1 MSGMTRWRRSAG
13 IWVATGLVFAMSAV
27 FQPKSLGGSA
37 LASLWPFAAVLILA
51 AVGQT
56 LVVQQRGIDLSVPG
70 FISLTVVLVTHIPN
84 GNGSKLLPAIG
95 LAYAICLAA
104 GLVNGLL
111 VTRVGITPIVQ
122 TLGMNAVLFGIDLG
136 ISQGTP
142 TQTTAALQSFASATP
157 GGIPLPLVIA
167 AVLTIAIEFTVKRT
181 VFGRRFEASG
191 ANAAAS
197 RAAGLR
203 GHRYQ
208 ISAYLGAALLY
219 CTAGVLLAGIVSQ
232 PGPFQG
238 NNYLLPSV
246 AAVALGGTSLLGG
259 IGSVA
264 ASAAGALFL
273 SQLQQFVL
281 ATGASAAVQNLV
293 QAGALALAVT
303 VYGVRP
309 GRLLARRRPRPAAAG
324 RSRDG
329 TADPKQGDPKQG
341 DQRPDD
347 HPASV
352 T

>member
-1 MSGMTRWRRSAG
+1 MTRWRRSAG
-13 IWVATGLVFAMSAV
+13 IWIATGLVFALSAV

-142 TQTTAALQSFASATP
+142 TQTTKALQSFTDASP

-167 AVLTIAIEFTVKRT
+167 VVLAIAIEFTVKRT
-181 VFGRRFEASG
+181 AFGRRFEASG

-232 PGPFQG
+232 PDPFQG

-259 IGSVA
+259 VGSVI

-309 GRLLARRRPRPAAAG
+309 GRLLARRRAPGSRPPAAI

-329 TADPKQGDPKQG
+329 TAE
-341 DQRPDD
+341 QRPGPHDD
-347 HPASV
+347 RPAPV